1 MILISGNGIIILRP
15 KFLYLFNFLNN
26 CIMSLSRTITIV
38 GGGLLLIFIIIQ
50 IMNFYGV
57 EQSAYGTYIVFFLFM
72 LLSLIILPNNP
83 PTLNALRALKA

>member
-1 MILISGNGIIILRP
+1 
-15 KFLYLFNFLNN
+15 
-26 CIMSLSRTITIV
+26 MSLSRTITIV